1 MRRSALRTA
10 LALAFLLASP
20 ARPQEAASPPVE
32 LKEALAAVD
41 LRSPRNDAVERVLTA
56 AKSVVDWP
64 SARDTLAAWFCEQY
78 GGNAARTAG
87 WRRLFGVYLWADLFA
102 AHPEAAESL
111 GAEARG
117 WLLESPRLT
126 DNFFGLLGERDR
138 IPEALDL
145 LKSFRAAEPSRFPK
159 YDSLAVAMAL
169 VWDVPPRRVPH
180 HQVAPEQLDGDASS
194 PLEKFRFW
202 VESNERKACDV
213 DLAALGAE
221 DLKFVVDATAPLDEL
236 RWAQRAVPFTRGNF
250 ERAYSSVRYDQKRL
264 DLGAFSWPHNRYT
277 LENIRKLGGICVDQA
292 YFAAMAGKASGIP
305 TLFFRGEGRR
315 GGHAWFGYLRSDG
328 RWNLDCGRYLYD
340 RFATGTAYD
349 AQRSEE
355 ISDHELVFLNEEF
368 RRTPAFA
375 ESLAHLRQARV
386 FRAANDS
393 ARALS
398 ALDAALKVCPMNLD
412 AWKEKSTRIE
422 GGELQAH
429 LKAML
434 AQFARYPDI
443 KAAVMQQQA
452 EIARQSG
459 DARAAGMIEDQVVR
473 ENRAKRHDL
482 SAEVYQRRLADALEK
497 GEWAKGQT
505 IVHEAAMKLRNET
518 GVVFDLLR
526 GFALRAQKAGHEK
539 EALAAIA
546 DFRNRMGA
554 LDPVLRAQ
562 LDALQAA
569 VRGDNPR

>member
-1 MRRSALRTA
+1 MRRGVLYLAS
-10 LALAFLLASP
+10 ALAFPFVPQALA
-20 ARPQEAASPPVE
+20 QEAAPAPVE

-41 LRSPRNDAVERVLTA
+41 LRSPRNDAVDRVVAA
-56 AKSVVDWP
+56 AKSIVDWP

-78 GGNAARTAG
+78 GGEAARTDD
-87 WRRLFGVYLWADLFA
+87 WRRLFGLYLWADLFA
-102 AHPEAAESL
+102 THPKAAEQL
-111 GAEARG
+111 GADARA
-117 WLLESPRLT
+117 WLLESERVT
-126 DNFFGLLGERDR
+126 DNFFGLLCERDHL
-138 IPEALDL
+138 PEALDL
-145 LKSFRAAEPSRFPK
+145 LKKLHADEPTRFPK
-159 YDSLAVAMAL
+159 YDALAVAMAL

-180 HQVAPEQLDGDASS
+180 HQVSSEQLAGDASS

-221 DLKFVVDATAPLDEL
+221 DLKFVVDATAPLGEL

-264 DLGAFSWPHNRYT
+264 DLGAFSWPHDRYT

-340 RFATGTAYD
+340 KFATGTADD

-355 ISDHELVFLNEEF
+355 ISDHELAFLNEEF

-375 ESLAHLRQARV
+375 ESLSHLRQARV

-393 ARALS
+393 ARAR
-398 ALDAALKVCPMNLD
+398 AAMDAALKACPMNLD
-412 AWKEKSTRIE
+412 AWKEKAALLE
-422 GGELQAH
+422 GADLQAH

-434 AQFARYPDI
+434 IQFARYPDI
-443 KAAVMQQQA
+443 KAAVMRQQA

-459 DARAAGMIEDQVVR
+459 DTRSAGMIEDQVVR
-473 ENRAKRHDL
+473 ENRARRHDL
-482 SAEVYQRRLADALEK
+482 SAEVYQRRLMEALEK
-497 GEWAKGQT
+497 DDWTKGRT
-505 IVHEAAMKLRNET
+505 IVHEAVMKLRNET

-569 VRGDNPR
+569 VRGDTPR